1 MAKIGEILVQKG
13 YVTQQQLDGVLSV
26 KGDDAQVGQVLIQW
40 GLLTEQQL
48 LEALDIQAPP
58 PPPPPPPVQPQI
70 PQQPVQ
76 PGFQQ
81 PPVVPQ
87 PQVQQP
93 ISSGPDLTMDNLQ
106 TSKFKIDLKTMI
118 YIGSLL
124 VSGITM
130 YFTFMSELDA
140 RFGALESQDNTLVV
154 DIDKRLTSLETT
166 IDKRVT
172 ELENKFTPIGD
183 GVYSVDPNTTWPPS
197 RGEYT
202 MKQNMNANKIMVL
215 EETIDKRVTELENKF
230 TPIGDGVYSVDP
242 NTTWPPSRGE
252 YTMKQN
258 MNANKIT
265 VLEET
270 IKRLESELKELEEDL
285 DDKQDKQ

>member
-1 MAKIGEILVQKG
+1 MQKIGEILVSKG
-13 YVTQQQLDGVLSV
+13 YVTQQQLDGVMAV
-26 KGDDAQVGQVLIQW
+26 KGDDVQVGQVLIQW

-48 LEALDIQAPP
+48 MEALEIQAPP
-58 PPPPPPPVQPQI
+58 PPPPPPPPIQPQI
-70 PQQPVQ
+70 PQQPMY
-76 PGFQQ
+76 QQ
-81 PPVVPQ
+81 PPAAQ
-87 PQVQQP
+87 PM
-93 ISSGPDLTMDNLQ
+93 GAPDLTMDTLQ

-130 YFTFMSELDA
+130 YFTFMGELDA
-140 RFGALESQDNTLVV
+140 RFAALEGNDKDLMVE
-154 DIDKRLTSLETT
+154 IDKRLT
-166 IDKRVT
+166 D
-172 ELENKFTPIGD
+172 
-183 GVYSVDPNTTWPPS
+183 
-197 RGEYT
+197 
-202 MKQNMNANKIMVL
+202 
-215 EETIDKRVTELENKF
+215 LENKF

-270 IKRLESELKELEEDL
+270 IDRLEKDLEKLENKI
-285 DDKQDKQ
+285 DK

>member
-1 MAKIGEILVQKG
+1 MQKIGEILVSKG
-13 YVTQQQLDGVLSV
+13 YVTQQQIDGVLAV

-48 LEALDIQAPP
+48 MEALEIQTPPP

-70 PQQPVQ
+70 PQQPVY
-76 PGFQQ
+76 QQ
-81 PPVVPQ
+81 PPVQ
-87 PQVQQP
+87 PQVVQP
-93 ISSGPDLTMDNLQ
+93 TGGPDLTMDNLQ

-118 YIGSLL
+118 YIGSIL

-130 YFTFMSELDA
+130 YFTFMSELDS

-183 GVYSVDPNTTWPPS
+183 GVYAVDPNSSWPPS
-197 RGEYT
+197 RGEYK
-202 MKQNMNANKIMVL
+202 MKDEMSRNKIMAL
-215 EETIDKRVTELENKF
+215 EETIERLEKEIEKLENK
-230 TPIGDGVYSVDP
+230 
-242 NTTWPPSRGE
+242 
-252 YTMKQN
+252 
-258 MNANKIT
+258 
-265 VLEET
+265 
-270 IKRLESELKELEEDL
+270 L
-285 DDKQDKQ
+285 DK